1 MLSAVFCPLQRFCE
15 GGSGRFDGGGSSG
28 SNTGGDTKVGKKI
41 FSDHEGNFGA
51 ESEITIAMCRLIG
64 RSYAQKL
71 DESKGISGL
80 QFGRWRWC
88 YLGREGPNYGVY

>member
-51 ESEITIAMCRLIG
+51 ESEITIAMCRLMG
-64 RSYAQKL
+64 RSYAQKFKSRNVAATL
-71 DESKGISGL
+71 RVFL
-80 QFGRWRWC
+80 TMN
-88 YLGREGPNYGVY
+88 L